1 MSLADL
7 KAAAAAAP
15 PIANTVPEDLNQKLI
30 EVSKYLREINTE
42 RSAMVKKRDAL
53 ITEAVKAG
61 AGYAY
66 IAGATGLSAP
76 QIFRVMNRDSK

>member
-15 PIANTVPEDLNQKLI
+15 PIANVVPEDLNQKLI
-30 EVSKYLREINTE
+30 EVSKYLKEINTE

-53 ITEAVKAG
+53 IAEAVKAG

-66 IAGATGLSAP
+66 IAGATGLSSP
-76 QIFRVMNRDSK
+76 QIFRVMNRDSE